1 MGKAIGFTGSRRAAL
16 LVLALLGLSAPASA
30 LQIAEGDFI
39 GVFVK
44 DGTEVVVNLGPA
56 QVGEM
61 PPLPAS
67 LFAGPPFN
75 GSLVGVK
82 VVGMAVTDLDRTV
95 NCCGGTFPQPN
106 IVYTCADSN
115 PMPTDDQIELAANA
129 VDQAG
134 AGANTWFNFLRQLGG
149 TDSEVI
155 STSELFSYTNVLG
168 LGTDAIANSFT
179 FSIAGV
185 VEGDGTLALGVFEAV
200 RGYEFAGGPPTE
212 YIPVATLSLDG
223 TDVTFEPAPEA
234 SQALLLL
241 VGIAALWGGAR
252 VRRSSDLR

>member
-1 MGKAIGFTGSRRAAL
+1 
-16 LVLALLGLSAPASA
+16 
-30 LQIAEGDFI
+30 
-39 GVFVK
+39 
-44 DGTEVVVNLGPA
+44 
-56 QVGEM
+56 M

-106 IVYTCADSN
+106 IVYTYADVN

-149 TDSEVI
+149 TDLGGDLHLGAVLLHERARPRHRRDR
-155 STSELFSYTNVLG
+155 ELLHLLDRRHRG
-168 LGTDAIANSFT
+168 
-179 FSIAGV
+179 
-185 VEGDGTLALGVFEAV
+185 GDGTLSLGVFEAV

-212 YIPVATLSLDG
+212 YTPVAILSLDG
-223 TDVTFEPAPEA
+223 TNVTFEPAPEA

-241 VGIAALWGGAR
+241 VGVAALWGGAR
-252 VRRSSDLR
+252 MRRSSDLR